1 MNLLLG
7 MRRGDGV
14 DLLDDDLLEE
24 FLDLGVG
31 LLMLRPG
38 HQGNRSARIFRTWY
52 YPNTP
57 SIESDFFGLSQVLA
71 QAASNAFT
79 DPNLRR
85 ELAAAGVTRSDL
97 LLQTIRMI
105 QIFLSQSPTNPMAD
119 EASLALVGAFLE
131 LENYF

>member
-1 MNLLLG
+1 MLLG
-7 MRRGDGV
+7 YPARNSAELSMMSPE
-14 DLLDDDLLEE
+14 LLWPTSSI
-24 FLDLGVG
+24 
-31 LLMLRPG
+31 RP
-38 HQGNRSARIFRTWY
+38 RTPTAGSDVSY